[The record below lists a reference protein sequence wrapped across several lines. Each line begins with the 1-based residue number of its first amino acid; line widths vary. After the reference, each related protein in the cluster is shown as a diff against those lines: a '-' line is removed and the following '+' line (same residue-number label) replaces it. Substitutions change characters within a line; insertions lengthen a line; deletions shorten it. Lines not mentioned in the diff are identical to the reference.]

1 MYCQLA
7 DSTKHTVDLLRQM
20 DIPYPEEWH
29 MFTEL
34 SDDKKYACFTG
45 SMGGDFIIRV
55 DEANT
60 VERITNAM
68 FD

>member
-1 MYCQLA
+1 
-7 DSTKHTVDLLRQM
+7 M